1 VDIAQIILI
10 AGVAEA
16 ITQSAMWVIE
26 KGWNKERITALVVA
40 VVVCV
45 GTGADLFAY
54 IGAPIGVPY
63 GTYIGAALTGV
74 LAARGATVLHDL
86 FGVAKTA
93 KERLLLP

>member
-1 VDIAQIILI
+1 MDMVQIILI

-16 ITQSAMWVIE
+16 ITQSVMWVVE
-26 KGWNKERITALVVA
+26 KGWNKERIAALVVA

-45 GTGADLFAY
+45 GTQADMFTY
-54 IGAPIGVPY
+54 IGVPLAIPY
-63 GTYIGAALTGV
+63 GTYFGAFLTGV